1 MAAFSSNIDITSG
14 GTYAMDVTNGET
26 SSKVA
31 TDLNGKFANIQELL
45 QNGLPEV
52 WTGSS
57 LPDSLPNGKIIN
69 FNNNLYY
76 GQSNAKLATDAQI
89 QNLQNQITSNK
100 SGLLYSRYSGT
111 LDLKSNPIFTIG
123 QHQEA
128 SSTINII
135 NINVSNVLLCSY
147 QFTYN
152 FNFSFESYGRNAF
165 LDLNI
170 CGDAFHY
177 RKDNNGVMNITGTP
191 NGCVLNNI
199 QQLMIVPGIGGGQN
213 EAFNFTFSGIRGSDA
228 VIQQVTTAN
237 IIYQFDVI
245 QFIT

>member
-1 MAAFSSNIDITSG
+1 MI
-14 GTYAMDVTNGET
+14 V
-26 SSKVA
+26 
-31 TDLNGKFANIQELL
+31 
-45 QNGLPEV
+45 
-52 WTGSS
+52 
-57 LPDSLPNGKIIN
+57 DSIIIILPNGKIIN

-76 GQSNAKLATDAQI
+76 GQSNVKLATDAQI

-123 QHQEA
+123 QRQEA

-135 NINVSNVLLCSY
+135 NINVKNVLLCSY

-152 FNFSFESYGRNAF
+152 FNFSFESYGRNAY
-165 LDLNI
+165 LNLNI
-170 CGDAFHY
+170 CKDAFDY
-177 RKDNNGVMNITGTP
+177 RVDDRLNINTTGTP
-191 NGCVLNNI
+191 YGAVLNNMN
-199 QQLMIVPGIGGGQN
+199 QLKLIPNISSGNGD
-213 EAFNFTFSGIRGSDA
+213 FNFTFSGIRGADA

>member
-1 MAAFSSNIDITSG
+1 MHTQIHAFIFLVVRGIAIDSIII
-14 GTYAMDVTNGET
+14 
-26 SSKVA
+26 
-31 TDLNGKFANIQELL
+31 L
-45 QNGLPEV
+45 
-52 WTGSS
+52 
-57 LPDSLPNGKIIN
+57 LPNGKIIN

-76 GQSNAKLATDAQI
+76 GQSNVRLATNAQI
-89 QNLQNQITSNK
+89 QNLQSQITSNK

-111 LDLKSNPIFTIG
+111 TDLKSNPIFTVG
-123 QHQEA
+123 QRQEA

-135 NINVSNVLLCSY
+135 NINANNVLLCNY

-152 FNFSFESYGRNAF
+152 FHLSFDNYGRQAY

-177 RKDNNGVMNITGTP
+177 RKDNNGVMNITGTL

-199 QQLMIVPGIGGGQN
+199 QQLMIVPGVGGGQN
-213 EAFNFTFSGIRGSDA
+213 AAFNFTFNGVRGSDA